1 LKPVLLQRPP
11 RQQLT
16 IEREINGRPIEQR
29 LALRRE
35 RVAPLVV
42 DLEAWMRCGG
52 DASVVSGVWPHL
64 PSQPLSGDMLSSR
77 PRQRERA
84 AAAAPRKS

>member
-1 LKPVLLQRPP
+1 MALLSTLKPLLLRRPP

-35 RVAPLVV
+35 RVAPLVA
-42 DLEAWMRCGG
+42 DLEAWMRTK
-52 DASVVSGVWPHL
+52 L
-64 PSQPLSGDMLSSR
+64 P
-77 PRQRERA
+77 
-84 AAAAPRKS
+84 

>member
-1 LKPVLLQRPP
+1 
-11 RQQLT
+11 
-16 IEREINGRPIEQR
+16 
-29 LALRRE
+29 
-35 RVAPLVV
+35 V